1 MAWLDY
7 GVDIALGLI
16 RGIPGFI
23 IGILGFII
31 GILGLVKR
39 WGG

>member
-1 MAWLDY
+1 VAWLDY
-7 GVDIALGLI
+7 GIGITLGLI

-23 IGILGFII
+23 IGILG
-31 GILGLVKR
+31 LVKR